1 MKARAECP
9 AVICG
14 ATAVSPHPAEPI
26 VLTCLA
32 LDLGGAR
39 RSQDGVPAVWF
50 TCAVTMSD
58 GGLVVAHQLLM
69 LITGFL
75 YI

>member
-1 MKARAECP
+1 MKACAECP

-14 ATAVSPHPAEPI
+14 ATAVSPYPAESI

-32 LDLGGAR
+32 LDLGWVC
-39 RSQDGVPAVWF
+39 RSQDGGTAVWF

-58 GGLVVAHQLLM
+58 GGLAVAHQLLM
-69 LITGFL
+69 LITEF
-75 YI
+75 